1 MSEKTAEVQEKVQT
15 VADESSPKGGD
26 KGISEDEARKARG
39 ARPDREIRICVG
51 HGNFLPVPRLLDGV
65 YGLQDADG
73 NLCAAPAP
81 DSTKPNPGLV

>member
-15 VADESSPKGGD
+15 VADESSPKGGALSAASGT
-26 KGISEDEARKARG
+26 KGLAKTK
-39 ARPDREIRICVG
+39 REKHEGRV
-51 HGNFLPVPRLLDGV
+51 LPVPRLLDGV

-81 DSTKPNPGLV
+81 DSAKPNSGLV